1 MKKYLKYT
9 PNLCKYYYMY
19 RIYIYTTCICVVY
32 SVYTIYIYT
41 YTLDIY
47 ILYICCITER
57 MLLLGRLGMYRKG
70 PSGLEDGGS
79 ILFLVEG

>member
-32 SVYTIYIYT
+32 ILYI

-47 ILYICCITER
+47 ILYIYCITER